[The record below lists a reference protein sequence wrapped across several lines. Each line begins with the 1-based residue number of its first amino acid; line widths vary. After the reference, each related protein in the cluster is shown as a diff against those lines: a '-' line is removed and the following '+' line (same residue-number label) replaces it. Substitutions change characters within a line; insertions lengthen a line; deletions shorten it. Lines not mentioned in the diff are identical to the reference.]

1 MRPKIVVLSVLVF
14 FSMVVIYNLCHEE
27 GGTIDTVVGVARRIT
42 YGALFAIGFCSAS
55 LLLQKWMS
63 QPVRPLVPVASRPP
77 LPEYDMPTP
86 QVTGRYRVVGV
97 DHDTRFQTEEIVY
110 ADSPTNARLKVE
122 LKGVDVAAVEPA

>member
-1 MRPKIVVLSVLVF
+1 MRPRIVVVSVLVF